1 MSHEEAIGLGGPAF
15 RFPIERGSVREFA
28 RTLFAFRP
36 EYLEEGHPPMFPSQ
50 TVVAGCSWGCMLED
64 PKDTDLAKV
73 DIDPMMSLDA
83 EQEFI
88 FLDGPSRAG
97 EDLQSR
103 ARVDDIREKRGRR
116 RGALTFFRT
125 RSEYTR
131 RDVTPVSPG
140 WATFAVSG

>member
-1 MSHEEAIGLGGPAF
+1 
-15 RFPIERGSVREFA
+15 
-28 RTLFAFRP
+28 
-36 EYLEEGHPPMFPSQ
+36 
-50 TVVAGCSWGCMLED
+50 MLED
-64 PKDTDLAKV
+64 PKDTGLAKV
-73 DIDPMMSLDA
+73 DIDPMVSLDA

-103 ARVDDIREKRGRR
+103 TRVDDIREKRGRR

-131 RDVTPVSPG
+131 RDLRPVSPG
-140 WATFAVSG
+140 WATFAVPDRAHSRVGAQERSSNSFALLSFAAR